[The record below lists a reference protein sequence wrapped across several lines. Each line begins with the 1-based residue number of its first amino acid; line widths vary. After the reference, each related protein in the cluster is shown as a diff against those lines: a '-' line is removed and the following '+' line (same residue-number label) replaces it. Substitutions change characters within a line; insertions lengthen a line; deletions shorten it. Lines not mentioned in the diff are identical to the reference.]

1 METRV
6 RHTSV
11 EAYMKRM
18 RVVASHMIGDA
29 SEAEV
34 REYVAKIEGEL
45 YKRSGPRGWRYE
57 FAKLFAIAR
66 KPG

>member
-6 RHTSV
+6 RHTTV
-11 EAYMKRM
+11 EAYMERM
-18 RVVASHMIGDA
+18 RVVAGHMIGDQ

-34 REYVAKIEGEL
+34 AEYVAKIEAEL
-45 YKRSGPRGWRYE
+45 RRRSGTRGWSYE

-66 KPG
+66 KPA